1 MECGPTC
8 LRMVMAYYGR
18 NYPLERLRDMCHIQR
33 DGVSLLGVAEAAE
46 QLGMHTTGV
55 KATLQQLVDEVPLPC
70 ILHWNQG
77 HFVVLYEVKRTKEG
91 LQFKVADPVGQRIT
105 YTEREFLRYWASDTE
120 EGQPAGIA
128 LMLEPTPDFNRDE
141 YVEDDSDR
149 KARKRSLMLLLSYM
163 RPYKRLIAQ
172 LFLGLTVVSLLQLV
186 LPFLTQAIV
195 DFGISRQDL
204 GFIVLVL
211 IAQLMLMI
219 GSTSVQFIQ
228 SWILLHVSTRVNLS
242 LLSDYLAKLM
252 RLPFSYFDTRLTGD
266 ILQRIDDHDRI
277 QTFLTGSSLSLIL
290 SLFNIVV
297 FGAVILIY
305 DWRIFFIFM
314 LGSALYVLW
323 VLLFMR
329 RRAKL
334 DTKLFAQNAANLG
347 KIVQLIDGIQ
357 EIKLNTCEQQKRWE
371 WERVQARIFRLNIKS
386 LALNQYQESGATFIN
401 EVKNLVITALVAM
414 LVLRGDMTLGMMLSV
429 QYIIGSL
436 NGPVNQLVDFILPP
450 PGVGSDRRLFHVDP
464 SVAVPSSLLHIVCT
478 RARPDMRRVNSFC

>member
-1 MECGPTC
+1 M
-8 LRMVMAYYGR
+8 
-18 NYPLERLRDMCHIQR
+18 
-33 DGVSLLGVAEAAE
+33 
-46 QLGMHTTGV
+46 
-55 KATLQQLVDEVPLPC
+55 
-70 ILHWNQG
+70 
-77 HFVVLYEVKRTKEG
+77 
-91 LQFKVADPVGQRIT
+91 
-105 YTEREFLRYWASDTE
+105 
-120 EGQPAGIA
+120 
-128 LMLEPTPDFNRDE
+128 
-141 YVEDDSDR
+141 
-149 KARKRSLMLLLSYM
+149 
-163 RPYKRLIAQ
+163 
-172 LFLGLTVVSLLQLV
+172 VSLLQLV

-242 LLSDYLAKLM
+242 LLSDYLVKLM

-329 RRAKL
+329 RRAK
-334 DTKLFAQNAANLG
+334 
-347 KIVQLIDGIQ
+347 
-357 EIKLNTCEQQKRWE
+357 
-371 WERVQARIFRLNIKS
+371 
-386 LALNQYQESGATFIN
+386 
-401 EVKNLVITALVAM
+401 
-414 LVLRGDMTLGMMLSV
+414 
-429 QYIIGSL
+429 GS
-436 NGPVNQLVDFILPP
+436 I
-450 PGVGSDRRLFHVDP
+450 P
-464 SVAVPSSLLHIVCT
+464 SCSPRT
-478 RARPDMRRVNSFC
+478 R